1 MKCLKN
7 FYPFLILGTLF
18 LSVGTHAD
26 IFDEDEGNTLDQS
39 SFNALGAELQDME
52 QNENYSQVYVPKSN
66 PGSPLPTPQENEW
79 NDESKIASSENL
91 EDENSDEIKRKE
103 AAIMRDLEEHAK
115 PLEGIQ
121 NSSEETKIEKAPEE
135 NKALESKPES
145 GEFKPRARSR

>member
-66 PGSPLPTPQENEW
+66 PGSPLPTPQGNEW
-79 NDESKIASSENL
+79 SDENKIATSEDLQN
-91 EDENSDEIKRKE
+91 ENSDEIKRKE
-103 AAIMRDLEEHAK
+103 AAIMRDLDEHAK
-115 PLEGIQ
+115 PIDGIQ
-121 NSSEETKIEKAPEE
+121 NSSEEIRAEKAPEE
-135 NKALESKPES
+135 NKAPEIKP
-145 GEFKPRARSR
+145 GPQEFKPRVRSR